1 MGCPLVIVR
10 RRASRQITPRAW
22 RLPVARRLTHPVVV
36 GPLIFLTI
44 LAGYLLSFNVDKPT
58 HNADWFIRYQ
68 VSCAI
73 VEHNQF
79 YFDPY
84 RGDGRTG
91 PGADGHIYS
100 QYTLGQSTAMIPF
113 YLLGRELAGMPQTN
127 CDAKIAPPI
136 VFLTAKALDLVLGAL
151 LCTLFFATAR
161 LLGYARRV
169 SLALTFLLAF
179 GSSLWPDVLSSEEHT
194 MESLFLLAASYAAL
208 RYTPQRRKN
217 RVWVFI
223 MGLAAGLV
231 FVTRVAGVIA
241 APIFAIYL
249 VLLHMRGRRGSKTPG
264 AWKRSLLR
272 DELIFAAGVIPSI
285 VVNGLFNALR
295 FGKPWRFGPGNDES
309 FGFPMWQGLLNLLL
323 SPGKGL
329 LWYSPVVLLLILA
342 ARPFWRRFP
351 LPARLFTLTCGVYL
365 LFYANVNYWHGDPA
379 WGPRYLYATLPYLIL
394 PLGEVWRRWRG
405 YARPVRAVLIGVL
418 ACSFLVQFSAV
429 SVSYW
434 RHWHYIYGYHYD
446 QVEDH
451 AWGQNLHYFWL
462 PEQSPILLSLE
473 GIADIT
479 QKYVDGA
486 PLLQHSEAQ
495 RLSNPDESSSFKV
508 YGQTSIYLTD
518 LDDLNLGANW
528 NTFTMWWAHTFSW
541 WDQATETRI
550 ALSLLGVFLAGNGAL
565 LALLR
570 QDGSPA
576 RSRGRRFTMA
586 MSPAISAAGGPTLPF
601 ALGNAH
607 GNGNGRSAGHGY
619 NGAGTGNGHDGHGYS
634 GAPGA
639 ASDANGHGSGH
650 GNGRGIPADIAAL
663 PELEIARQASASG
676 ALVGGQ
682 STQAGQTEPLG
693 GGGSIVG
700 GTSGTTMVEAPV
712 EAPVAVRRRTG
723 RIRRGAGVGP
733 VAGALFL
740 GALIYGGIMNVAA
753 LTAPRQAPPLVHTYP
768 AGASVRDGAWEYRV
782 LDYTIVK
789 TLPLDIEPPTD
800 IAHHYIIL
808 RLQVT
813 NHTVRPWHMRADAFH
828 LTNPQG
834 LECLAFIQWKKVQDL
849 AQLYHLTP
857 LGTIIPPRS
866 TVDGAMIFLVR
877 DSAAQP
883 LELLGPGIA
892 LVPLDTP
899 AAITRQRLA
908 SR

>member
-1 MGCPLVIVR
+1 
-10 RRASRQITPRAW
+10 
-22 RLPVARRLTHPVVV
+22 VARRLAHPVVV

-68 VSCAI
+68 VTCSIA
-73 VEHNQF
+73 EHNQF

-84 RGDGRTG
+84 RSDGRTG
-91 PGADGHIYS
+91 VAPDGHTYS
-100 QYTLGQSTAMIPF
+100 QYTLGQTTAMIPL
-113 YLLGRELAGMPQTN
+113 YLLGRALAGMPRTDCSTRN
-127 CDAKIAPPI
+127 GPPPPI
-136 VFLTAKALDLVLGAL
+136 VLLTAKALDLILGAL

-169 SLALTFLLAF
+169 SLALTLLLAF

-208 RYTPQRRKN
+208 RYTLQRRKN
-217 RVWVFI
+217 RVWVLI

-249 VLLHMRGRRGSKTPG
+249 VLLHVRQRHERESPG
-264 AWKRSLLR
+264 AWKRALLR

-285 VVNGLFNALR
+285 VVNGVFNALR

-329 LWYSPVVLLLILA
+329 LWYSPVILLLILA
-342 ARPFWRRFP
+342 ARPFWRRCP

-518 LDDLNLGANW
+518 LDDLTLGANW
-528 NTFTMWWAHTFSW
+528 NTFTMWWVHTFSW

-550 ALSLLGVFLAGNGAL
+550 ALSLLGVFLAGGGSL
-565 LALLR
+565 LVLLR
-570 QDGSPA
+570 HDEPPR
-576 RSRGRRFTMA
+576 RSRGRRSAAA
-586 MSPAISAAGGPTLPF
+586 MSTIISAAGGPTLPF
-601 ALGNAH
+601 TLGNVHANGI
-607 GNGNGRSAGHGY
+607 GNGTGTGTGTGY
-619 NGAGTGNGHDGHGYS
+619 ADTGNGHDGHGHS
-634 GAPGA
+634 GAHGA
-639 ASDANGHGSGH
+639 ASGANGHSS
-650 GNGRGIPADIAAL
+650 GNGNGAGIPPDIAAL

-682 STQAGQTEPLG
+682 SAQGDQAGPVS
-693 GGGSIVG
+693 GGSGVG
-700 GTSGTTMVEAPV
+700 GALGMMMVEAPV
-712 EAPVAVRRRTG
+712 EAPAAAPRRTG
-723 RIRRGAGVGP
+723 PARRGAGMGP
-733 VAGALFL
+733 VTGALLL

-753 LTAPRQAPPLVHTYP
+753 LTAPRQAPPLIHTYP
-768 AGASVRDGAWEYRV
+768 VGASVRDGAWEYRV
-782 LDYTIVK
+782 LGYNIIK
-789 TLPLDIEPPTD
+789 TVPLDIEPPTD
-800 IAHHYIIL
+800 IAHHYVIL
-808 RLQVT
+808 HLQVT
-813 NHTVRPWHMRADAFH
+813 NHTVRPWHMRVDSFH
-828 LTNPQG
+828 LTNPEG
-834 LECLAFIQWKKVQDL
+834 LECLWFIQWKKVQEL

-866 TVDGAMIFLVR
+866 AMDGAMIFLVR
-877 DSAAQP
+877 DNAAQP

-899 AAITRQRLA
+899 AAITKQLLA